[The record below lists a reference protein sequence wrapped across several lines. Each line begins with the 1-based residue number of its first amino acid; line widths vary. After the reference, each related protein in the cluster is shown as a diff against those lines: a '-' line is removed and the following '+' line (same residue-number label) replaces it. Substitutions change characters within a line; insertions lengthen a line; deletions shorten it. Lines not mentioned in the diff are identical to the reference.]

1 MLLCDIIAKEGE
13 NIMDY
18 YYILM
23 LGMGLGL
30 CIAPSLFFAILAS
43 KPDEFN
49 GMAFLAFFAVF
60 SAICEYFAILP
71 TWFVAVSILAAGVA
85 LYTIIME
92 R

>member
-1 MLLCDIIAKEGE
+1 MLLCDITAKEGE
-13 NIMDY
+13 SIMDY
-18 YYILM
+18 ASILTFA
-23 LGMGLGL
+23 MGLGL

-43 KPDEFN
+43 KSGEFN
-49 GMAFLAFFAVF
+49 GMGFLVFFAVF

-71 TWFVAVSILAAGVA
+71 TWFVAVSILAVGVA